1 MNEQDIVA
9 KLVRWQQRKFPLVE
23 GRLNHHAYILLR
35 AFNRYGV
42 SRTAAE
48 RYIVGVLG
56 HHCDLTDLRQLVANA
71 YQHTDEHG
79 TKVFDEQGR
88 ARAIPPPQ
96 APTPLRSAQGFT
108 LSPSQ
113 LARLAQWRQEDQ
125 QLRSAPRPVL
135 PPPPS
140 VTSTPTPAE
149 GVTSSTAVTTPG
161 PVTTSTDCKEQAGAT
176 PPSGT
181 AAEAFNRWAALN
193 PALNTLSQAFDL
205 DLSRARF
212 STPPSEQV
220 NRPRHE
226 RENCH
231 AAIVLDLHRELPHLA
246 PYTLALELFVRSGVN
261 LSGQQVAKLLRDAG
275 DQ

>member
-1 MNEQDIVA
+1 MNEQDIIA
-9 KLVRWQQRKFPLVE
+9 KLVRWQQRRFPLVE
-23 GRLNHHAYILLR
+23 GRLNINAYTLLR

-42 SRTAAE
+42 SRAAAE

-56 HHCDLTDLRQLVANA
+56 HHCDLKDLRQLVTNA

-79 TKVFDEQGR
+79 TKVFDEQSR
-88 ARAIPPPQ
+88 TS
-96 APTPLRSAQGFT
+96 PTPRPSTPRFT

-113 LARLAQWRQEDQ
+113 LARLAQWRQQDQ
-125 QLRSAPRPVL
+125 QLRSAPPTVL

-140 VTSTPTPAE
+140 VTSTPVLVQ
-149 GVTSSTAVTTPG
+149 GVTSSTAVTTPD
-161 PVTTSTDCKEQAGAT
+161 PVTTSTDCKEQTDNRAAIA
-176 PPSGT
+176 PAT

-193 PALNTLSQAFDL
+193 PALNTLSQGLDL

-226 RENCH
+226 RENST
-231 AAIVLDLHRELPHLA
+231 AVVVLDLHRELPHLA

-261 LSGQQVAKLLRDAG
+261 LSGQQVAKLLRDVK
-275 DQ
+275 